1 MSHRLATHVHVLLAT
16 ARPAVATFFA
26 SIARVERLNVDADVS
41 AHAQAVS
48 AASVAVVDAAIDP
61 SAALAACEDLHRAR
75 PDLPVAALVCCPHS
89 VTPWMLRTLF
99 GAGVT
104 GMLDLHAGADE
115 MARALETIAHG
126 GSVVNLHLKRGDRA
140 LLRDALAGRAPRSDL
155 QLRLLELVALGLPDR
170 EIGRRV
176 HLSPHTVK
184 HHVEQL
190 RGVVGAR
197 NRTELAAWAGRH
209 GFYSPDAQASEQP
222 VAVRVTR
229 PPQT

>member
-26 SIARVERLNVDADVS
+26 SIAHVERLAVGADVS
-41 AHAQAVS
+41 AHAQA
-48 AASVAVVDAAIDP
+48 APMADAAVVDAAIDP
-61 SAALAACEDLHRAR
+61 AAALAACEELHRAR
-75 PDLPVAALVCCPHS
+75 RDLPVAALVCCPHS
-89 VTPWMLRTLF
+89 VTPWTLRTLF

-104 GMLDLHAGADE
+104 SMLDLQAGADE
-115 MARALETIAHG
+115 MARALETIAGG
-126 GSVVNLHLKRGDRA
+126 GSVVHLHLKRGDRA
-140 LLRDALAGRAPRSDL
+140 MLRDALSGRTPRSDL
-155 QLRLLELVALGLPDR
+155 QLRLLELITLGLPDR

-190 RGVVGAR
+190 RSAVGAR

-209 GFYSPDAQASEQP
+209 GFYAPDTHEREQP

-229 PPQT
+229 PPRT